1 MEKIPRQEKTSL
13 VEKQR
18 QEALAGILD
27 ILEERFPGELKQT
40 FESQGR
46 KYELTSAEDCMVA
59 FAQQNRETIE
69 TLYGEIKEKNDYRS
83 EQAIAKLFAL
93 FLAYEKMVALY
104 AELRSY
110 YPTAALRVEQQL
122 PPLSHIAQHGNS
134 QWEKIKR

>member
-1 MEKIPRQEKTSL
+1 MEKIPRQEKISL

-40 FESQGR
+40 FESHGR
-46 KYELTSAEDCMVA
+46 KYDLTSAEDCMVA
-59 FAQQNRETIE
+59 FAQQNREAVE
-69 TLYGEIKEKNDYRS
+69 AFYGEIKEKNDYRS

-110 YPTAALRVEQQL
+110 YPTAAGRIEQQL
-122 PPLSHIAQHGNS
+122 PPLSHIAVQGSS